1 MRHLPNIWFDRAP
14 DPKIRAAI
22 NANARLTWPTAD
34 DPLKGVAEADG
45 IIAGASLIYD
55 RSVFSTATKVRVL
68 CRAGIGFD
76 NVVIADATESGVM
89 ACNTPDGPTVSTA
102 EHAIAL
108 ILSLS
113 KRLKESESRLAR
125 QEGNYASKHNA
136 LELAG
141 ARITLIGLGRIGSHV
156 CKIASAIGMN
166 VTAFDPYESEEKFQQ
181 LKAKRSH
188 DLMDSVRNAQIVSI
202 HAPLSEATHHL
213 INGKLIQQMAD
224 GVIIVNT
231 SRGALIDD
239 QALLQ
244 GLDEGKVGSAGL
256 DVTEP
261 EPLPAN
267 HPFLERE
274 NVLITPHVASA
285 TVTGRRRIFL
295 MAVEEILAALGGGR
309 PSNLLNP
316 EVLKHKSLRG

>member
-1 MRHLPNIWFDRAP
+1 
-14 DPKIRAAI
+14 
-22 NANARLTWPTAD
+22 
-34 DPLKGVAEADG
+34 
-45 IIAGASLIYD
+45 
-55 RSVFSTATKVRVL
+55 
-68 CRAGIGFD
+68 
-76 NVVIADATESGVM
+76 
-89 ACNTPDGPTVSTA
+89 
-102 EHAIAL
+102 
-108 ILSLS
+108 
-113 KRLKESESRLAR
+113 
-125 QEGNYASKHNA
+125 
-136 LELAG
+136 
-141 ARITLIGLGRIGSHV
+141 
-156 CKIASAIGMN
+156 
-166 VTAFDPYESEEKFQQ
+166 
-181 LKAKRSH
+181 
-188 DLMDSVRNAQIVSI
+188 
-202 HAPLSEATHHL
+202 
-213 INGKLIQQMAD
+213 MAD

-274 NVLITPHVASA
+274 NVQITPHVASA